1 MRVYLAG
8 PIFTHAER
16 AWLDRLAHRV
26 RDAGFDCFAP
36 HEHLGD
42 TGDTTPAGV
51 YRLDAGMLRASG
63 ALLAWL
69 DGPTVDDG
77 TAAEIGA
84 FAELVHADPTRYYGI
99 IGLVTDLRL
108 ERRRGRAVGDGINL
122 FLAGAIEA
130 SGKICWSTDD
140 AIVALQALSQT
151 GTLPDS

>member
-26 RDAGFDCFAP
+26 RDGGLECFAP
-36 HEHLGD
+36 HEHLGEAA
-42 TGDTTPAGV
+42 DTTPAAV
-51 YRLDAGMLRASG
+51 YRLDSGALRDSG

-69 DGPTVDDG
+69 DGPIVDDG

-84 FAELVHADPTRYYGI
+84 FAELVHADPARYRGI
-99 IGLVTDLRL
+99 VGLVTDLRL
-108 ERRRGRAVGDGINL
+108 ERRRGRALGDGINL

-130 SGKICWSTDD
+130 SGKICWSTDE
-140 AIVALQALSQT
+140 AIAALHALSQT